1 MTQAP
6 SHPPIPN
13 QALNPEI
20 PEPNLSEAPVQ
31 GEPGTPEQIW
41 VDYFGFEEEGVFTFP
56 DGKTKIWFRAMNEGD
71 RANFQR
77 QTNRD
82 VSLERQTGNARIRTD
97 PAGERKALI
106 LASCT
111 NWNLHR
117 KDPVTGQMVPVP
129 FSGQKPGSALDQ
141 WLTKAQ
147 PKLVDALEEAIR
159 KVNPWLVGD
168 MSLEDIDREIERLQ
182 EMREEKVKLE
192 AEKEA
197 FRS

>member
-1 MTQAP
+1 MTETQT
-6 SHPPIPN
+6 HPPVPAPPASITDLPPD
-13 QALNPEI
+13 QLP
-20 PEPNLSEAPVQ
+20 PVQ
-31 GEPGTPEQIW
+31 GGGPEQVW
-41 VDYFGFEEEGVFTFP
+41 VDYFGFEEEHVFTFP
-56 DGKTKIWFRAMNEGD
+56 DGQTKIWFRAMNEGD

-82 VSLERQTGNARIRTD
+82 VSLERNTGNARIRTD

-111 NWNLHR
+111 NWNMHR
-117 KDPVTGQMVPVP
+117 KNPNNGRFEPVP
-129 FSGQKPGSALDQ
+129 FSGGKAGSTLDQ
-141 WLTKAQ
+141 WLTQAN

-159 KVNPWLVGD
+159 KANPWLVGD